1 VIAHADGVIDGSLAQ
16 KWHHGRFFSS
26 RVPADLNWHD
36 RLALCARTL
45 WLARLCAASV
55 TFRGGGRL
63 RVGGACQARWCPTA
77 GDGKTEAGIVQRTRW
92 VRAHLPIDAA
102 RDGTPTAR
110 DQPPTASR
118 AFARAGRRRRR
129 ENVGGADARRCG
141 RTSPNRTRTTPRR
154 HPRVSHEARRF
165 RRRRASPPRAT
176 PARRSVSPL
185 FLLPSFAFFRMF
197 ILILTDAPRR
207 RDDARTRTRTRTQ
220 AT

>member
-1 VIAHADGVIDGSLAQ
+1 MA
-16 KWHHGRFFSS
+16 S
-26 RVPADLNWHD
+26 RKIFLLPADLNWHD
-36 RLALCARTL
+36 RLALRARTL
-45 WLARLCAASV
+45 WLGRAASV

>member
-1 VIAHADGVIDGSLAQ
+1 MIAHADGVIDGSLAQ

-26 RVPADLNWHD
+26 R
-36 RLALCARTL
+36 RISTGMTGSLCARTL
-45 WLARLCAASV
+45 WLGRAASV

-154 HPRVSHEARRF
+154 HPEFHTKRVDSADG
-165 RRRRASPPRAT
+165 APPPPVPPPRAD
-176 PARRSVSPL
+176 PS
-185 FLLPSFAFFRMF
+185 LPSSFCLRSRSFECSFSF
-197 ILILTDAPRR
+197 
-207 RDDARTRTRTRTQ
+207 
-220 AT
+220 

>member
-1 VIAHADGVIDGSLAQ
+1 MIAHADGVIDGSLAQ

-26 RVPADLNWHD
+26 RRISTGMTGSRCV
-36 RLALCARTL
+36 
-45 WLARLCAASV
+45 LARCGSRAAASV

>member
-1 VIAHADGVIDGSLAQ
+1 MTGS
-16 KWHHGRFFSS
+16 RC
-26 RVPADLNWHD
+26 V
-36 RLALCARTL
+36 
-45 WLARLCAASV
+45 LARCGSRAAASV

-77 GDGKTEAGIVQRTRW
+77 GDGKTEAGIAQRTRW

-141 RTSPNRTRTTPRR
+141 RTPEPNAHATAPALPSFLRSASIPPT
-154 HPRVSHEARRF
+154 ARLP
-165 RRRRASPPRAT
+165 PPRAT
-176 PARRSVSPL
+176 PARRSVSPRL
-185 FLLPSFAFFRMF
+185 FCFRAFFRV
-197 ILILTDAPRR
+197 LSNVHPDQRTATTRQRQRERERERR
-207 RDDARTRTRTRTQ
+207 
-220 AT
+220 